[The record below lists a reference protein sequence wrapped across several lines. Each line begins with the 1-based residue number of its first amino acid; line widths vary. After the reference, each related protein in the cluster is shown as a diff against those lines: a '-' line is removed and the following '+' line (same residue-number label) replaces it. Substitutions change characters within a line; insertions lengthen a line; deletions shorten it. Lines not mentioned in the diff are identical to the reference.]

1 MIEPASGLPALFGLV
16 FALGMRHGL
25 DPDHLATIDSMTR
38 AGASRRPPHDARWAR
53 WTGCLFSLGHG
64 AVVTLV
70 AAVIGVYS
78 MQWEVPGWL
87 DSFGA
92 WISIAV
98 LGLLGWM
105 NVHAAVNTPV
115 GEPVRAAGL
124 KGRVFGRLARSS
136 HPGLVVLVGS
146 LFAVSFDT
154 MSQTAVFALAAS
166 TSSGWMMAA
175 LLGLV
180 FTAGMMA
187 TDGLNGWLMAGMS
200 GRADGFA
207 IVSSRGIS
215 LLIGGVSLLVAGIG
229 ALRQFSPAIDRVVA
243 AQLPW
248 LGLTLFMLALCG
260 FALAWRRARRAHRM
274 GAI

>member
-1 MIEPASGLPALFGLV
+1 MEAASGLAALFGLV

-25 DPDHLATIDSMTR
+25 DPDHLATIDSMAR
-38 AGASRRPPHDARWAR
+38 AGASRRPRLAR

-70 AAVIGVYS
+70 AAVIGMYS
-78 MQWEVPGWL
+78 MQWDVPAWL
-87 DSFGA
+87 DTFGA

-98 LGLLGWM
+98 LALLGWT
-105 NVHAAVNTPV
+105 NVQAALT
-115 GEPVRAAGL
+115 GQPVRVIGL
-124 KGRVFGRLARSS
+124 KGRLYGRLARSG

-166 TSSGWMMAA
+166 TSAGWTMAA

-187 TDGLNGWLMAGMS
+187 SDGLNGWLVSGMAR
-200 GRADGFA
+200 RADA
-207 IVSSRGIS
+207 MTLASSRGIS
-215 LLIGGVSLLVAGIG
+215 LVIGAASLVVAAMG
-229 ALRQFSPAIDRVVA
+229 ALRQFFPVVDRA
-243 AQLPW
+243 FEGQSLW
-248 LGLTLFMLALCG
+248 MGLAL
-260 FALAWRRARRAHRM
+260 FALVCGGYAVVVWLARRSATV
-274 GAI
+274 